1 MHTCCAQPTGV
12 LGTLTLSWP
21 PEPLPPRPPRPPTTK
36 QLKGWCQ
43 DEGGSGT
50 LLQPHI
56 DDQACP
62 DGMYACECPGLLK
75 QRPAHWVTYTT
86 EMCSPTVLEARVG
99 DQVSAGWFLLALRR
113 LCSLSQACGS
123 AGNLCSSACGS
134 STPLLHLHMYM
145 SVCVQMSPFYN
156 DTSHIG

>member
-1 MHTCCAQPTGV
+1 MHTCCAQPTEV

-43 DEGGSGT
+43 DEGGFGT

-75 QRPAHWVTYTT
+75 QRPAHHRNVLSH
-86 EMCSPTVLEARVG
+86 SPGGQSRGSGVSRLVPSGAEEAVQPLPGLRVCWQTMFLG
-99 DQVSAGWFLLALRR
+99 LWKQHPSAPSSHVHVCLCPNVPFL
-113 LCSLSQACGS
+113 Q
-123 AGNLCSSACGS
+123 
-134 STPLLHLHMYM
+134 
-145 SVCVQMSPFYN
+145 
-156 DTSHIG
+156 